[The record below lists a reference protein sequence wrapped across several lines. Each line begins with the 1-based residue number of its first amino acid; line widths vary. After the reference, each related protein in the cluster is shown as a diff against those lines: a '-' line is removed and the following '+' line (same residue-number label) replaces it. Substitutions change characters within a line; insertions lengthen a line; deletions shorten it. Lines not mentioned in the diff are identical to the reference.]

1 MKNYEYDKKWLLSI
15 CMWRNDTR
23 NEYGEESRK
32 LIENSGGAIQWRV
45 AKNLNLIDIKRSS
58 LK

>member
-23 NEYGEESRK
+23 NEYGEESGK
-32 LIENSGGAIQWRV
+32 LIENSEGALQV
-45 AKNLNLIDIKRSS
+45 GLAKNLIWLVN
-58 LK
+58 

>member
-1 MKNYEYDKKWLLSI
+1 MKNYEYDKKILLSI

-32 LIENSGGAIQWRV
+32 LIENIGGAIQVRL
-45 AKNLNLIDIKRSS
+45 AKNLI
-58 LK
+58 

>member
-32 LIENSGGAIQWRV
+32 LIENSGGAIQV
-45 AKNLNLIDIKRSS
+45 GLAKNLIWLVN
-58 LK
+58 